1 MKTEP
6 QFIHTTEA
14 SRTKPGTEELP
25 EQAVKA
31 EGHIVTGTGTINTN
45 PRPVSRL
52 ITILSSGSSK

>member
-31 EGHIVTGTGTINTN
+31 EGHIVTGTINTN

-52 ITILSSGSSK
+52 ITILSSGGVK

>member
-14 SRTKPGTEELP
+14 PRAKPGTEGLP

-31 EGHIVTGTGTINTN
+31 DGRAVTDTGTINTN
-45 PRPVSRL
+45 PHPVSWL
-52 ITILSSGSSK
+52 ITILSSGGVK